1 MMGWKEHYKR
11 DMVSVD
17 EAVSMIS
24 PGDNVAISLDPK
36 PTLLMDALVAH
47 HEQLD
52 DLRIFD
58 VAPHYDPGW
67 LHPDF
72 EGSFRY
78 SPSMFLGSVAR
89 PAYYEH
95 RIDFA
100 PVIFTTDIQPYREP
114 NRGPRLDVTLVSC
127 SPPDDQG
134 YCSFGKALWNKRSFA
149 KHARIVLAQV
159 DDTLIRTYGDNYIHV
174 SEIDRFVEHT
184 HPELSIE
191 ESEEMVSNVEDP
203 LLRAELEQLLPLL
216 SGSARYEYLPNLL
229 GGTVKQVQEFARLLA
244 HAEQPS
250 EEDRKIAQYVAELV
264 RDGDTIQIGVGSPS
278 AYLPGLGTFDD
289 KRDLGWHSEMTAP
302 GILTLIEKGV
312 ITSERKNVNP
322 GVAVFTA
329 LTGSDPK
336 EVPFAHNNPLIEL
349 RDAEYVVSINTVSS
363 HDNYIAMN
371 NAISIDFSGQI
382 NSETIGGRQWN
393 GTGGQPELHMGAVI
407 SKGGRAITLL
417 RSTAA
422 RGTVSRIVPQHPEG
436 EAVTVPRTFADTIVT
451 EYGVAQLLGKSIRER
466 ARELIAVAHPNFRAD
481 LQKAAERLYYP

>member
-1 MMGWKEHYKR
+1 MDWKEHYKSKS
-11 DMVSVD
+11 VTVD
-17 EAVSMIS
+17 EAVAMVS
-24 PGDNVAISLDPK
+24 PGDNLAISVYPK
-36 PTLLMDALVAH
+36 PTVLMDALVSH

-58 VAPHYDPGW
+58 VAPSYDPGW
-67 LHPDF
+67 LQADF

-78 SPSMFLGSVAR
+78 NPSMFLGPLAR

-100 PVIFTTDIQPYREP
+100 PVIFTTDLQPYRES
-114 NRGPRLDVTLVSC
+114 NRGPRLDVTLMVC
-127 SPPDDQG
+127 SPPDDRG
-134 YCSFGKALWNKRSFA
+134 FCSFGKDLWNKRSFA

-159 DDTLIRTYGDNYIHV
+159 DDSLIRTYGDNYIHV
-174 SEIDRFVEHT
+174 SEIDRFVEYSR
-184 HPELSIE
+184 PELSLE
-191 ESEEMVSNVEDP
+191 ESKEMTSNVEDP
-203 LLRAELEQLLPLL
+203 LVRAELERLTPRL
-216 SGSARYEYLPNLL
+216 SGNARYDHLPRLC
-229 GGTVKQVQEFARLLA
+229 GGTLKQVQEMARLLA
-244 HAEQPS
+244 TAEPS
-250 EEDRKIAQYVAELV
+250 EGDRKIAQNVAELV
-264 RDGDTIQIGVGSPS
+264 RDGDTIQIGVGTPS
-278 AYLPGLGTFDD
+278 AYLPGLGTFDE

-302 GILTLIEKGV
+302 GIVSLIKKGV
-312 ITSERKNVNP
+312 ITSERKNVNT
-322 GVAVFTA
+322 GIAVFTA
-329 LTGSDPK
+329 LAGCTAE

-349 RDAEYVVSINTVSS
+349 RDAEYVVNINTVSS
-363 HDNYIAMN
+363 HDNYIAIN

-382 NSETIGGRQWN
+382 NSESIGSRQWT

-422 RGTVSRIVPQHPEG
+422 GGTVSRIVPQHPEG
-436 EAVTVPRTFADTIVT
+436 AVVTVPRTFADTIVT